1 MSSNEMR
8 PCPFCGRAAAR
19 LAIETSIRPYGY
31 IYGDTPGERHC
42 DAVTVLVAVQA
53 TPGGKQRNDLLDKA
67 EEYGRLREESDE
79 RAIGYAEKVNKIWGG
94 GCNE

>member
-31 IYGDTPGERHC
+31 IYGDAPGERHC
-42 DAVTVLVAVQA
+42 DAVYRCRCGAAMRSHAEVYAGSLFSNEDLVEH
-53 TPGGKQRNDLLDKA
+53 A
-67 EEYGRLREESDE
+67 EDMVVVKWNKRWVRKHES
-79 RAIGYAEKVNKIWGG
+79 
-94 GCNE
+94 